1 MNQIEPVVF
10 KSEDSLWRMLQQGV
24 KTWDARQFDTSD
36 ERIHRLS
43 LGHWEKNPHPGRL
56 AFYEYNEPF
65 VCFENKLNGQ
75 VLQFRY
81 RGFITPGWAPGWCF
95 LQLGGLVA
103 TYDADGN
110 AAPV

>member
-1 MNQIEPVVF
+1 MNDKEPVVF

-24 KTWDARQFDTSD
+24 KTWDARRFDTSD
-36 ERIHRLS
+36 ERIRRLS
-43 LGHWEKNPHPGRL
+43 QGHWEKDPVPGRRP
-56 AFYEYNEPF
+56 FYEYDETF

-103 TYDADGN
+103 TCNADGSETS
-110 AAPV
+110 V